1 MFNDIKIHLK
11 KSWKF
16 IAVIL
21 LYLLYQLNFLIS
33 LISLFGF
40 NVLSLNRPSRIVFL
54 VINDLIYILILICM
68 FHKEFTNGLKDLKN
82 NFEKRSLTAISCW
95 MVGCVIMTGSS
106 IIISAL
112 FKSSIANNEELVRK
126 QIQVAPLYMLFTCSV
141 VAPIF
146 EEMVFRRSFRGLIKN
161 NFLFIILSGTCFG
174 LLHIIGSYKS
184 PVDFL
189 YIVPYGSMGCCFAYL
204 LTKTKNITIPIIVH
218 MIHNTILVL
227 IQIIGG

>member
-1 MFNDIKIHLK
+1 MLNDVKRYLK

-16 IAVIL
+16 IMVIL
-21 LYLLYQLNFLIS
+21 LYILYQLNFLIS
-33 LISLFGF
+33 LINSFGF
-40 NVLSLNRPSRIVFL
+40 SILSLNRPIRIVFL
-54 VINDLIYILILICM
+54 MINDLIYILILIFM
-68 FHKEFTNGLKDLKN
+68 FHKEIINGLKDLKN
-82 NFEKRSLTAISCW
+82 NFQERSLTAVSCW
-95 MVGCVIMTGSS
+95 MIGCVIMTGSS

-112 FKSSIANNEELVRK
+112 FKSGIANNEELVRK

-161 NFLFIILSGTCFG
+161 NLLFIILSGTCFG
-174 LLHIIGSYKS
+174 LLHIIGSYKN
-184 PVDFL
+184 PVDLL
-189 YIVPYGSMGCCFAYL
+189 YIIPYGSMGCCFAYL
-204 LTKTKNITIPIIVH
+204 LVKTKNITIPIIVH